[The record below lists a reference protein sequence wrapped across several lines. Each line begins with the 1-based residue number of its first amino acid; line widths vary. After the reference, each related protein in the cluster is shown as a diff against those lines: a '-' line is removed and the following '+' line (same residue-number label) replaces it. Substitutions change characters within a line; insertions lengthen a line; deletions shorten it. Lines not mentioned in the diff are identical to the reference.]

1 MDGLKFLYRRWL
13 NWWRRVYLHCGFNA
27 RGTSGNI
34 LQYCEPSS
42 ILCSEAEWCLW
53 WYGYQWRRKGNLTH
67 FWRKVQINEYGKASE
82 TVRIQ
87 CDGSYE
93 EREGYE
99 CYEKSSEVYIANV
112 CQCDENMWNG
122 ANSLFFTTVLAVFV
136 PLFARIWKYI

>member
-1 MDGLKFLYRRWL
+1 MQEGLLDIYYSTVNHPAYFAQKL
-13 NWWRRVYLHCGFNA
+13 NDALGGM
-27 RGTSGNI
+27 GTSDGD
-34 LQYCEPSS
+34 
-42 ILCSEAEWCLW
+42 
-53 WYGYQWRRKGNLTH
+53 KGNLTH